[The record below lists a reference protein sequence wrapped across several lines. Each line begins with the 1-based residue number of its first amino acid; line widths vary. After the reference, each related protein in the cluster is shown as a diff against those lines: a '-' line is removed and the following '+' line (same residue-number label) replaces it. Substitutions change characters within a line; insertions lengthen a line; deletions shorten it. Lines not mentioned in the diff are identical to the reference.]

1 MSLGATFTHTDRQ
14 LSNYSDRNVP
24 ALASLGYLPSTDLL
38 NLNFNW
44 SSIAGKPIDLAFF
57 ATNVTD
63 KQYYT
68 YIPGIGVGT
77 GFETAQLGQPRMYG
91 ARVRLHFGAN

>member
-1 MSLGATFTHTDRQ
+1 MGATFTHTDRQ

-24 ALASLGYLPSTDLL
+24 AFAGLEFLPATDLL
-38 NLNFNW
+38 NLNLNW
-44 SSIAGKPIDLAFF
+44 SLIANKPVDLVFF

-68 YIPGIGVGT
+68 FNPGT
-77 GFETAQLGQPRMYG
+77 GFETAQLGLPRMYG
-91 ARVRLHFGAN
+91 ARIRVHFGN